1 MIEEA
6 STLQD
11 FPLQAS
17 MQAVKASANFES
29 YDDFYRYLLD
39 HLPQNSP
46 QTRRRYAEL
55 IGKRYFPGLSL
66 DNLLPH
72 AWRAYQDERILADL
86 MRVYALE
93 AEPVI
98 ARFVM
103 DKVWPLGAG
112 QVFDANLARAF
123 VQETYG
129 TFKKNSFKRLLLT
142 VRHLG
147 FLGRYDG
154 ELVVEQIPLP
164 ANALLVLLHD
174 RLAPTPRIVRLNG
187 LSMDIVPSGKMLV
200 IENMDQPGVVG
211 KLGTVLGKNAINIAE
226 MHVGRVS
233 NKKLATTV
241 VHVDNPVSSAML
253 KEIEKIS
260 GVKSVHWVELG

>member
-1 MIEEA
+1 MTEET

-17 MQAVKASANFES
+17 IQAVKVSVDFES
-29 YDDFYRYLLD
+29 YEEFYHYLLE

-46 QTRRRYAEL
+46 QTRQRYAEL
-55 IGKRYFPGLSL
+55 VGRRYFPGLSL

-72 AWRAYQDERILADL
+72 VWRAYQDERILVDL

-103 DKVWPLGAG
+103 DKVWPLSVG
-112 QVFDANLARAF
+112 QVFDLTAARAF

-129 TFKKNSFKRLLLT
+129 TFKKKSYERLLLT

-154 ELVVEQIPLP
+154 ELVTEQVPMP
-164 ANALLVLLHD
+164 ADALLILMHD
-174 RLAPTPRIVRLNG
+174 RLAPTPRIVRLNEILKADWWRYLGIKQADDVRHVLRRAEATG
-187 LSMDIVPSGKMLV
+187 LISRYAAVDELEQV
-200 IENMDQPGVVG
+200 
-211 KLGTVLGKNAINIAE
+211 
-226 MHVGRVS
+226 
-233 NKKLATTV
+233 TTRFAL
-241 VHVDNPVSSAML
+241 DEYITQAKRL
-253 KEIEKIS
+253 
-260 GVKSVHWVELG
+260 